1 LNSFLHILSYAWPH
15 KKWAFLNAFFNVLYV
30 AFSLFSLTMI
40 APFLDL
46 LFIKSDQDY
55 ATRLGSGPPDLALS
69 MGSVIENLY
78 YYLTLNIQQNGK
90 ANTLLFICVLTVIMF
105 LLKNIC
111 RYFAMFFLSPL
122 RNHVIRDI
130 RNKVFTKILRLPLS
144 YFSEEKKGD
153 ILSRMSSDVHE
164 IEWSVMATLEIIF
177 RDPVAILLYLST
189 LFFISPTL
197 TLFVLVL
204 FPIAGFVIAR
214 VGKSLKRTTA
224 RSREQLG
231 QLMSMMEEG
240 ISGAKI
246 IASFTAA
253 PEIEDKFSRQN
264 NLLTGT
270 MVRMYRKIDLSSPM
284 SEVMGTLVLVMV
296 MYTGGNLVLDHQSTL
311 TASMFITYIA
321 IFSQL
326 IPPAR
331 ALTTAYY
338 NIQRGIASGDRIK
351 SILDSP
357 EIITEKPGALPLL
370 PLQKE
375 ITYKHVSFGYQ
386 RGDSGFAINDVSVT
400 IPKGKTYALVGESG
414 SGKSTFADLLARFHD
429 CSFGDVLLDGVS
441 VKDFTLSSLRGSIGI
456 VSQDSFLFNDTIYKN
471 ILLGKPDATEE
482 EVIAASKIAN
492 AHDFIMEMAQGYH
505 TSVGDRGGNLSGG
518 QRQRINIARAVLKN
532 PDILILDE
540 ATSALDASS
549 EKLVQEAL
557 GRLLKNRTSLVIAH
571 RLSTIIHADEILVLS
586 KGKLVEKGTH
596 AALLSLN
603 GHYARLFELQS
614 FRD

>member
-1 LNSFLHILSYAWPH
+1 
-15 KKWAFLNAFFNVLYV
+15 
-30 AFSLFSLTMI
+30 M
-40 APFLDL
+40 
-46 LFIKSDQDY
+46 
-55 ATRLGSGPPDLALS
+55 
-69 MGSVIENLY
+69 
-78 YYLTLNIQQNGK
+78 
-90 ANTLLFICVLTVIMF
+90 
-105 LLKNIC
+105 
-111 RYFAMFFLSPL
+111 
-122 RNHVIRDI
+122 
-130 RNKVFTKILRLPLS
+130 
-144 YFSEEKKGD
+144 
-153 ILSRMSSDVHE
+153 
-164 IEWSVMATLEIIF
+164 
-177 RDPVAILLYLST
+177 
-189 LFFISPTL
+189 
-197 TLFVLVL
+197 
-204 FPIAGFVIAR
+204 
-214 VGKSLKRTTA
+214 
-224 RSREQLG
+224 
-231 QLMSMMEEG
+231 
-240 ISGAKI
+240 
-246 IASFTAA
+246 
-253 PEIEDKFSRQN
+253 
-264 NLLTGT
+264 
-270 MVRMYRKIDLSSPM
+270 
-284 SEVMGTLVLVMV
+284 
-296 MYTGGNLVLDHQSTL
+296 LDHQSTL

>member
-375 ITYKHVSFGYQ
+375 ITYTHVSFGYQ

>member
-1 LNSFLHILSYAWPH
+1 
-15 KKWAFLNAFFNVLYV
+15 
-30 AFSLFSLTMI
+30 
-40 APFLDL
+40 
-46 LFIKSDQDY
+46 
-55 ATRLGSGPPDLALS
+55 
-69 MGSVIENLY
+69 
-78 YYLTLNIQQNGK
+78 
-90 ANTLLFICVLTVIMF
+90 
-105 LLKNIC
+105 
-111 RYFAMFFLSPL
+111 
-122 RNHVIRDI
+122 
-130 RNKVFTKILRLPLS
+130 
-144 YFSEEKKGD
+144 
-153 ILSRMSSDVHE
+153 
-164 IEWSVMATLEIIF
+164 
-177 RDPVAILLYLST
+177 
-189 LFFISPTL
+189 
-197 TLFVLVL
+197 
-204 FPIAGFVIAR
+204 
-214 VGKSLKRTTA
+214 
-224 RSREQLG
+224 
-231 QLMSMMEEG
+231 MSMMEEG

>member
-1 LNSFLHILSYAWPH
+1 
-15 KKWAFLNAFFNVLYV
+15 
-30 AFSLFSLTMI
+30 MI

-55 ATRLGSGPPDLALS
+55 ASRLGSGPPDLALS

-105 LLKNIC
+105 LLKNLC

-130 RNKVFTKILRLPLS
+130 RNRVFAKILRLPLS

-189 LFFISPTL
+189 LFFISPAL

-214 VGKSLKRTTA
+214 VGKSLKRTTT

-253 PEIEDKFSRQN
+253 PEMEDKFSRQN

-357 EIITEKPGALPLL
+357 EVITEKPGAIQLK
-370 PLQKE
+370 PLQNE

-429 CSFGDVLLDGVS
+429 CSHGDVLLDGVS

-456 VSQDSFLFNDTIYKN
+456 VSQDSFLFNDTIFKN

-482 EVIAASKIAN
+482 EVIAAAKIAN
-492 AHDFIMEMAQGYH
+492 AHDFIIEMAQGYH

-614 FRD
+614 FRE

>member
-1 LNSFLHILSYAWPH
+1 
-15 KKWAFLNAFFNVLYV
+15 
-30 AFSLFSLTMI
+30 MI

>member
-1 LNSFLHILSYAWPH
+1 MNSFLHILSYAWPH
-15 KKWAFLNAFFNVLYV
+15 KKWAFLNAFFNILYV

-55 ATRLGSGPPDLALS
+55 ASRLGSGPPDLALS

-105 LLKNIC
+105 LLKNLC

-130 RNKVFTKILRLPLS
+130 RNRVFAKILRLPLS

-189 LFFISPTL
+189 LFFISPAL

-214 VGKSLKRTTA
+214 VGKSLKRTTT

-253 PEIEDKFSRQN
+253 PEMEDKFSRQN

-357 EIITEKPGALPLL
+357 EVITEKPGAIQLK
-370 PLQKE
+370 PLQNE

-429 CSFGDVLLDGVS
+429 CSHGDVLLDGVS

-456 VSQDSFLFNDTIYKN
+456 VSQDSFLFNDTIFKN

-482 EVIAASKIAN
+482 EVIAAAKIAN
-492 AHDFIMEMAQGYH
+492 AHDFIIEMAQGYH

-614 FRD
+614 FRE